1 MLCVVTCNC
10 GALGQGGEDC
20 SVAMGTETAVAPT
33 LTVKVVFANL
43 QFIISYF
50 SHSLPFLLSY
60 VISLLSLKIYLYA
73 SSISH
78 SYHPLL

>member
-1 MLCVVTCNC
+1 
-10 GALGQGGEDC
+10 
-20 SVAMGTETAVAPT
+20 MGTETAVAPT

-43 QFIISYF
+43 QFIILLF
-50 SHSLPFLLSY
+50 PHSLPFLSSY

-78 SYHPLL
+78 SYRPSLMFNIRKRGAGNEIWEAM